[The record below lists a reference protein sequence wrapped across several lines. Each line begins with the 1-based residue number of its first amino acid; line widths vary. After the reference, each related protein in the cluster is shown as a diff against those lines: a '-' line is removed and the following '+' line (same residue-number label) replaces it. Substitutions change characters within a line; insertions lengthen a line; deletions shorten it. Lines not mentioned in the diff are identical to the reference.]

1 MRKKYLVVV
10 AVAVLLAAAALAWL
24 LIVKTSSKPPQILA
38 SIEVEGHGTIL
49 ANGTPKAFWNLTKPF
64 TLNLEAKPEKCW
76 AFKGW
81 LVNGSLYSV
90 ETSVAL
96 LVKGNTTVRAVF
108 AAKPC
113 VLFSVEGGGVLL
125 VNGTPAPPI
134 LELEEP
140 SLLALEAKPA
150 VGFTPQLH
158 VNGTLVGKAEAWQPL
173 ETLVRVG
180 GTTNVTARFV
190 ETYYWVSIDPRGVE
204 ASVNGT
210 PVKEPLQLRLPAGYT
225 VEISSSCKVLNESHQ
240 LCPLGWRVSQ
250 KIGSVWFNRTAPYL
264 NLTFTV
270 VGDTILAAN
279 PGVTWRAPPPAKG
292 GVIYNG
298 TEVPSIAVHT
308 MFLVFPP
315 SGSYR
320 YLGNGWWEIEGGSTG
335 VGIYISIPG
344 NWSKLVIEGTW
355 QLPYPSAAPGADI
368 SVVVEH
374 GEYHYKCGFS
384 PSFGRV
390 GTMNGSFRVVFP
402 REILD
407 LPKYPDYY
415 QDPANAYEK
424 YVWPKM
430 EKFNVAFIA
439 QATRSRR
446 VMPGVKAG
454 DVFIFAHEVKL
465 RVRIVAEP

>member
-1 MRKKYLVVV
+1 MA
-10 AVAVLLAAAALAWL
+10 AVAALAAALAWL
-24 LIVKTSSKPPQILA
+24 LVVKTSLKPPQILA

-49 ANGTPKAFWNLTKPF
+49 ANGTSTLFWNSTKPF
-64 TLNLEAKPEKCW
+64 KLKLEAKPERCW

-81 LVNGSLYSV
+81 IVNGSLYSV
-90 ETSVAL
+90 EASVAL

-108 AAKPC
+108 SAKTC

-125 VNGTPAPPI
+125 VNGTPAPPV

-180 GTTNVTARFV
+180 GTTNITARFV
-190 ETYYWVSIDPRGVE
+190 ETYYWVSVDPRGVE

-210 PVKEPLQLRLPAGYT
+210 PVKEPLRLRLPAGYT
-225 VEISSSCKVLNESHQ
+225 VEVSSSCKVLNESHQ

-250 KIGSVWFNRTAPYL
+250 KIGPVWLNRTAPYL
-264 NLTFTV
+264 NLTIIV
-270 VGDTILAAN
+270 LGDTILAAN
-279 PGVTWRAPPPAKG
+279 PGVTWKAPPPAKG

-298 TEVPSIAVHT
+298 TEVPAIAVHT

-320 YLGNGWWEIEGGSTG
+320 YLGDGWWEIEGGSTG

-344 NWSKLVIEGTW
+344 NWSKLTIEGTW
-355 QLPYPSAAPGADI
+355 QREPGALPDAHI
-368 SVVVEH
+368 WVVVEH
-374 GEYHYKCGFS
+374 GEYHYMCGVR
-384 PSFGRV
+384 PSFD
-390 GTMNGSFRVVFP
+390 TPNGSFRVVFP
-402 REILD
+402 REILE

-415 QDPANAYEK
+415 QDPADAYKK

-430 EKFNVAFIA
+430 EKFNVDFFAA
-439 QATRSRR
+439 ATRSKRIAQQ
-446 VMPGVKAG
+446 PGVKAG
-454 DVFIFAHEVKL
+454 DIFIFAHEVKL

>member
-1 MRKKYLVVV
+1 
-10 AVAVLLAAAALAWL
+10 
-24 LIVKTSSKPPQILA
+24 
-38 SIEVEGHGTIL
+38 
-49 ANGTPKAFWNLTKPF
+49 
-64 TLNLEAKPEKCW
+64 
-76 AFKGW
+76 
-81 LVNGSLYSV
+81 
-90 ETSVAL
+90 
-96 LVKGNTTVRAVF
+96 
-108 AAKPC
+108 
-113 VLFSVEGGGVLL
+113 VLL
-125 VNGTPAPPI
+125 VNGTPAPPV

-173 ETLVRVG
+173 EALVRVG

-190 ETYYWVSIDPRGVE
+190 ETYYWVSIDPNGVE

-225 VEISSSCKVLNESHQ
+225 VEISSSCKVLNETHQ

-250 KIGSVWFNRTAPYL
+250 KIGSVWLNRTAPYL
-264 NLTFTV
+264 NLTLTV

-279 PGVTWRAPPPAKG
+279 PGVTWKAPPPAKG

-335 VGIYISIPG
+335 VGIYISIPA

-355 QLPYPSAAPGADI
+355 QLPYPGALPDAHI
-368 SVVVEH
+368 YVVVEEH
-374 GEYHYKCGFS
+374 EYDYKCGVR
-384 PSFGRV
+384 PSFD
-390 GTMNGSFRVVFP
+390 TPNGSFRVVFP
-402 REILD
+402 RDILD

-415 QDPANAYEK
+415 QSPAYAYGK

-430 EKFNVAFIA
+430 EKFNVDFIA

-446 VMPGVKAG
+446 VMPSVKAG
-454 DVFIFAHEVKL
+454 DVAIFAHEVKL

>member
-1 MRKKYLVVV
+1 VRRGYLIAMAAVV
-10 AVAVLLAAAALAWL
+10 ALAAALAWL
-24 LIVKTSSKPPQILA
+24 LIVKTSSKPPRILA
-38 SIEVEGHGTIL
+38 SIEVEGRGAIL
-49 ANGTPKAFWNLTKPF
+49 ANGTSMLFWNSTKPF
-64 TLNLEAKPEKCW
+64 ALKLEAKPEKCW

-90 ETSVAL
+90 EASVAL

-108 AAKPC
+108 SAKPC

-125 VNGTPAPPI
+125 VNGTPAPPV

-180 GTTNVTARFV
+180 GTTNITARFV
-190 ETYYWVSIDPRGVE
+190 ETYYWVSVDPRGVE

-210 PVKEPLQLRLPAGYT
+210 PVKESLQLRLPAGYT

-250 KIGSVWFNRTAPYL
+250 KIGSVWLNRTAPYL

-279 PGVTWRAPPPAKG
+279 TGVTWRAPPPAKG

-298 TEVPSIAVHT
+298 TEVPAIAVHT

-320 YLGNGWWEIEGGSTG
+320 YLGDGWWEIEGGSTG

-344 NWSKLVIEGTW
+344 NWTKLVIEGTW
-355 QLPYPSAAPGADI
+355 QREPGALPDA
-368 SVVVEH
+368 SLYVVVEH
-374 GEYHYKCGFS
+374 GEYNYECGVR
-384 PSFGRV
+384 PSFD
-390 GTMNGSFRVVFP
+390 TPNGSFRVVFP
-402 REILD
+402 REILE

-415 QDPANAYEK
+415 QDPAHAYGK

-430 EKFNVAFIA
+430 DKFNVDFDAA
-439 QATRSRR
+439 ATRSKRIAQQ
-446 VMPGVKAG
+446 PGVKAG
-454 DVFIFAHEVKL
+454 DIFIFAHEVKL